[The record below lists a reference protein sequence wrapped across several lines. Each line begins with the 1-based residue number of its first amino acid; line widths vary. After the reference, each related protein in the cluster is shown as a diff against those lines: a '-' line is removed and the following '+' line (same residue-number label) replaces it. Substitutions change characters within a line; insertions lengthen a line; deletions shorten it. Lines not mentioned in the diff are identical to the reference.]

1 MEQLQTVIFY
11 KFYLQG
17 VADPIVIEA
26 LNKDEAVAYLQR
38 HKSYIPA
45 PIVSLH
51 VSKPLFAITKKEERG
66 ISYVWCGFENS
77 PNGWMEESQ
86 FSVLSAAIQK

>member
-1 MEQLQTVIFY
+1 MEQQQTVIFY
-11 KFYLQG
+11 KFYLQD

-26 LNKDEAVAYLQR
+26 LNKDEAVAFLYR

-51 VSKPLFAITKKEERG
+51 VSKPLFAVTKKEERG
-66 ISYVWCGFENS
+66 ISYVWCGFENAPS
-77 PNGWMEESQ
+77 GWMEENQ
-86 FSVLSAAIQK
+86 FGVLSKGIEK